1 MTLPTPR
8 RLIKAGIERLS
19 AQPDLPR
26 HQHHEA
32 YVTVVFKGAY
42 EQASYVGR
50 FTAGAGDVILQPTF
64 DCHSD
69 RMLSQ
74 GVELLRLP
82 WRRELGL
89 GGVFDGLPADEIRR
103 AAERDVMEATAMVED
118 LLQVRSPRPT
128 EAGHSADLLAM
139 ALVKSP
145 DVRIEAW
152 AERQG
157 LARATVSRPISRPL
171 RRPSGA
177 VPRRGQGADGL
188 GQTRVIAIRVR
199 GHRLRSGLFRS
210 GAHDPRGEMA
220 DRKAALRVAERRGIA
235 LSPGWSSCRRAPVS
249 TPDIRPPGRR

>member
-1 MTLPTPR
+1 MTSPTPR
-8 RLIKAGIERLS
+8 RLIKAGIERLP

-82 WRRELGL
+82 WRRELSL
-89 GGVFDGLPADEIRR
+89 GGVFDGLPTDEIRR
-103 AAERDVMEATAMVED
+103 AAERDVLEATAMVED

-157 LARATVSRPISRPL
+157 LARATVSRQFRARYGVHPAQFRSEVRARTAWARLVSSRSACAAIAYDLGFSDQAHMTRAVKWLTGKP
-171 RRPSGA
+171 PSA
-177 VPRRGQGADGL
+177 W
-188 GQTRVIAIRVR
+188 
-199 GHRLRSGLFRS
+199 RSGM
-210 GAHDPRGEMA
+210 G
-220 DRKAALRVAERRGIA
+220 
-235 LSPGWSSCRRAPVS
+235 
-249 TPDIRPPGRR
+249 